1 MNLISTDNLSKAYGE
16 KKLFDKI
23 VFGIEDTDK
32 IGLIGVNGTGKTSL
46 LKVIAGI
53 DDPDVGAFI
62 KSSNLKIEY
71 LAQNPEFD
79 LNITVIE
86 QVFEGNSPL
95 MTLLREYEKSIKDL
109 EKNPDNT
116 KLQSKL
122 MQLNLKMDMNDA
134 WQIER
139 EAKAVLMKLGITE
152 FDKQIGELSGGQRKR
167 VAMAGALIRPCD
179 LLILDEPTNHIDNDT
194 ITYLEEYLSN
204 RKGALLMVTHDRY
217 FLDRV
222 VNKIWELDEGRL
234 YSYQGAYSKFLELK
248 AQRDADDKR
257 IQEKKQSLYK
267 SELAW
272 MRKGVEARRT
282 KQKARKDRFKIL
294 ETEVDRS
301 LDEKLD
307 ISVAGK
313 RLGKK
318 IIEINNISKSFG
330 DKILLKDFTYTVL
343 KSDRMGIVGNNG
355 EGKSSLLN
363 AIVGSLEL
371 DSGTIEIGETI
382 KIGYY
387 SQENFEMDTALR
399 VIEYIKSKA
408 EYIETADG
416 TKITASMMLER
427 FLFTGDMQWSFISK
441 LSGGE
446 RRRLYLLSVL
456 MEGPNVLLLD
466 EPTNDLD
473 IQTLTILEDYIDEFN
488 GPVITVSHDRYFL
501 DKIADKICSFEG
513 DGRIEISH
521 GDYTDYSDKRKMDIQ
536 NEKQN
541 INSKSLSKDNYI
553 LTENNQQKENF
564 ENEEL
569 DEKKDNKYKIK
580 SKFSYKEQAE
590 FDTID
595 EAIAEL
601 ELKLKQIKMNLETNS
616 ADFVKLAELTKKEE
630 ELNKELDDLMER
642 WAYLTELAEEM
653 GISK

>member
-1 MNLISTDNLSKAYGE
+1 MNLLSTESLSKAYGE
-16 KKLFDKI
+16 KKLFDKV
-23 VFGIEDTDK
+23 VFGIDDSDK
-32 IGLIGVNGTGKTSL
+32 IGLIGINGTGKTSF

-53 DDPDVGAFI
+53 DEADAGSFI

-71 LAQNPEFD
+71 LAQNPDFD
-79 LNITVIE
+79 FEITVLE
-86 QVFEGNSPL
+86 QVFEGSSPL
-95 MTLLREYEKSIKDL
+95 MVLLREYENVSSSL
-109 EKNPDNT
+109 EKNPSDT
-116 KLQSKL
+116 KLQTKL
-122 MQLNLKMDMNDA
+122 MELNAKMDLNEA

-139 EAKAVLMKLGITE
+139 EAKTVLMKLGIME
-152 FDKQIGELSGGQRKR
+152 FDKKIGELSGGQRKR

-179 LLILDEPTNHIDNDT
+179 LLILDEPTNHIDNET
-194 ITYLEEYLSN
+194 ITYLEDYLSN

-222 VNKIWELDEGRL
+222 VNKIWELDEGKL
-234 YSYQGAYSKFLELK
+234 YAYQGAYTKFLELK
-248 AQRDADDKR
+248 AQREADDKR

-294 ETEVDRS
+294 ETEIDKS
-301 LDEKLD
+301 SDEKLD

-313 RLGKK
+313 RLGRK
-318 IIEINNISKSFG
+318 IIEINDISKSFG
-330 DKILLKDFTYTVL
+330 DKVVLKNFTYTVL
-343 KSDRMGIVGNNG
+343 KGDRIGIVGNNG

-363 AIVGSLEL
+363 AIAKKLDL

-387 SQENFEMDTALR
+387 SQENIDMDTSLR
-399 VIEYIKSKA
+399 VIEYIKNKA
-408 EYIETADG
+408 EYIETSDG
-416 TKITASMMLER
+416 TKITAAMMLEK

-473 IQTLTILEDYIDEFN
+473 IQTLAILEDYIDEFN

-501 DKIADKICSFEG
+501 DKIADKIFAFEG
-513 DGRIEISH
+513 DGNIEISF
-521 GDYTDYSDKRKMDIQ
+521 GDYTDYS
-536 NEKQN
+536 
-541 INSKSLSKDNYI
+541 
-553 LTENNQQKENF
+553 
-564 ENEEL
+564 
-569 DEKKDNKYKIK
+569 EKKKQTIEDTASETVKASLKDKDK
-580 SKFSYKEQAE
+580 SSEAKPKAKTKFSYKEQQE

-595 EAIAEL
+595 EKIEQT
-601 ELKLKQIKMNLETNS
+601 ETKLAQIKIDMEKNA
-616 ADFVKLAELTKKEE
+616 ADFVKLAELTKEE
-630 ELNKELDDLMER
+630 ERLNSLLEELMER
-642 WAYLTELAEEM
+642 WAYLNELAEEL
-653 GISK
+653 GIL

>member
-1 MNLISTDNLSKAYGE
+1 MNLLSTESLSKAYGE
-16 KKLFDKI
+16 KKLFDK
-23 VFGIEDTDK
+23 VAFGIDDSDK
-32 IGLIGVNGTGKTSL
+32 IGLIGINGTGKTSF

-53 DDPDVGAFI
+53 DEADAGSFI

-71 LAQNPEFD
+71 LAQNPDFD
-79 LNITVIE
+79 FEITVLE
-86 QVFEGNSPL
+86 QVFEGSSPL
-95 MTLLREYEKSIKDL
+95 MVLLREYENVSSSL
-109 EKNPDNT
+109 EKNPSDT
-116 KLQSKL
+116 KLQMRL
-122 MQLNLKMDMNDA
+122 IELNAKMDLNEA

-139 EAKAVLMKLGITE
+139 EAKTVLMKLGIME
-152 FDKQIGELSGGQRKR
+152 FDKKIGELSGGQRKR

-179 LLILDEPTNHIDNDT
+179 LLILDEPTNHIDNET
-194 ITYLEEYLSN
+194 ITYLEDYLSN

-222 VNKIWELDEGRL
+222 VNKIWELDEGKL
-234 YSYQGAYSKFLELK
+234 YAYQGAYTKFLELK
-248 AQRDADDKR
+248 TQREAEDKR

-282 KQKARKDRFKIL
+282 KQKARKDRFKVL
-294 ETEVDRS
+294 ETEIDKS
-301 LDEKLD
+301 SDEKLD

-318 IIEINNISKSFG
+318 IIEINDISKSFG
-330 DKILLKDFTYTVL
+330 DKVVLKNFTYTVL
-343 KSDRMGIVGNNG
+343 KGDRIGIVGNNG

-363 AIVGSLEL
+363 AIAKKLDL

-387 SQENFEMDTALR
+387 SQENIDMDTSLR
-399 VIEYIKSKA
+399 VIEYIKNKA
-408 EYIETADG
+408 EYIETSDG
-416 TKITASMMLER
+416 TKITAAMMLEK

-473 IQTLTILEDYIDEFN
+473 IQTLAILEDYIDEFN

-501 DKIADKICSFEG
+501 DKIADKIFAFEG
-513 DGRIEISH
+513 DGNIEISF
-521 GDYTDYSDKRKMDIQ
+521 GDYTDYS
-536 NEKQN
+536 
-541 INSKSLSKDNYI
+541 
-553 LTENNQQKENF
+553 
-564 ENEEL
+564 
-569 DEKKDNKYKIK
+569 EKKKQTIEDTASEAVKTSLKDKDKNSEAKPKAK
-580 SKFSYKEQAE
+580 TKFSYKEQQE

-595 EAIAEL
+595 EKIEQT
-601 ELKLKQIKMNLETNS
+601 ETKLAQIKIDMEKNA
-616 ADFVKLAELTKKEE
+616 ADFVKLAELTKEE
-630 ELNKELDDLMER
+630 ERLNSLLEELMER
-642 WAYLTELAEEM
+642 WAYLNELAEEL
-653 GISK
+653 GIL

>member
-1 MNLISTDNLSKAYGE
+1 MNLLSTESLSKAYGE
-16 KKLFDKI
+16 KKLFDK
-23 VFGIEDTDK
+23 VAFGIDDSDK
-32 IGLIGVNGTGKTSL
+32 IGLIGINGTGKTSF

-53 DDPDVGAFI
+53 DEADAGSFI

-71 LAQNPEFD
+71 LAQNPDFD
-79 LNITVIE
+79 FEITVLE
-86 QVFEGNSPL
+86 QVFEGSSPL
-95 MTLLREYEKSIKDL
+95 MVLLREYENVSSSL
-109 EKNPDNT
+109 EKNPTDT
-116 KLQSKL
+116 KLQMRL
-122 MQLNLKMDMNDA
+122 MELNAKMDLNEA

-139 EAKAVLMKLGITE
+139 EAKTVLMKLGIME
-152 FDKQIGELSGGQRKR
+152 FDKKIGELSGGQRKR

-179 LLILDEPTNHIDNDT
+179 LLILDEPTNHIDNET
-194 ITYLEEYLSN
+194 ITYLEDYLSN

-222 VNKIWELDEGRL
+222 VNKIWELDEGKL
-234 YSYQGAYSKFLELK
+234 YAYQGAYTKFLELK
-248 AQRDADDKR
+248 AQREADDKR

-294 ETEVDRS
+294 ETEIDKS
-301 LDEKLD
+301 SDEKLD

-318 IIEINNISKSFG
+318 IIEINDISKSFG
-330 DKILLKDFTYTVL
+330 DKVVLKNFTYTVL
-343 KSDRMGIVGNNG
+343 KGDRIGIVGNNG

-363 AIVGSLEL
+363 AIAKKLDL

-387 SQENFEMDTALR
+387 PQENIDMDTSLR
-399 VIEYIKSKA
+399 VIEYIKNKA
-408 EYIETADG
+408 EYIETSDG
-416 TKITASMMLER
+416 TKITAAMMLEK

-473 IQTLTILEDYIDEFN
+473 IQTLAILEDYIDEFN

-501 DKIADKICSFEG
+501 DKIADKIFAFEG
-513 DGRIEISH
+513 DGNIEISF
-521 GDYTDYSDKRKMDIQ
+521 GDYTDYS
-536 NEKQN
+536 
-541 INSKSLSKDNYI
+541 
-553 LTENNQQKENF
+553 
-564 ENEEL
+564 
-569 DEKKDNKYKIK
+569 EKKKQTIEDTASETVKASLKDKDK
-580 SKFSYKEQAE
+580 SSEAKPKAKTKFSYKEQQE

-595 EAIAEL
+595 EKIEQT
-601 ELKLKQIKMNLETNS
+601 ETKLSQIKIDMEKNA
-616 ADFVKLAELTKKEE
+616 ADFVKLAELTKEE
-630 ELNKELDDLMER
+630 ERLNSLLEELMER
-642 WAYLTELAEEM
+642 WAYLNELAEEL
-653 GISK
+653 GIL

>member
-1 MNLISTDNLSKAYGE
+1 MNLLSTESLSKAYGE
-16 KKLFDKI
+16 KKLFDK
-23 VFGIEDTDK
+23 VAFGIDDSDK
-32 IGLIGVNGTGKTSL
+32 IGLIGINGTGKTSF

-53 DDPDVGAFI
+53 DEADAGSFI

-71 LAQNPEFD
+71 LAQNPDFD
-79 LNITVIE
+79 FEITILE
-86 QVFEGNSPL
+86 QVFEGGSPL
-95 MTLLREYEKSIKDL
+95 MVLLREYENVSSSL
-109 EKNPDNT
+109 EKNPTDT
-116 KLQSKL
+116 KLQMRL
-122 MQLNLKMDMNDA
+122 MELNAKMDLNEA

-139 EAKAVLMKLGITE
+139 EAKTVLMKLGIME
-152 FDKQIGELSGGQRKR
+152 FDKKIGELSGGQRKR

-179 LLILDEPTNHIDNDT
+179 LLILDEPTNHIDNET
-194 ITYLEEYLSN
+194 ITYLEDYLSN

-222 VNKIWELDEGRL
+222 VNKIWELDEGKL
-234 YSYQGAYSKFLELK
+234 YAYQGAYTKFLELK
-248 AQRDADDKR
+248 AQREADDKR

-294 ETEVDRS
+294 ETEIDKS
-301 LDEKLD
+301 SDEKLD

-313 RLGKK
+313 RLGRK
-318 IIEINNISKSFG
+318 IIEINDISKSFG
-330 DKILLKDFTYTVL
+330 DKVVLKNFTYTVL
-343 KSDRMGIVGNNG
+343 KGDRIGIVGNNG

-363 AIVGSLEL
+363 AIAKKLDL

-387 SQENFEMDTALR
+387 SQENIDMDTSLR
-399 VIEYIKSKA
+399 VIEYIKNKA
-408 EYIETADG
+408 EYIETSDG
-416 TKITASMMLER
+416 TKITAAMMLEK

-473 IQTLTILEDYIDEFN
+473 IQTLAILEDYIDEFN

-501 DKIADKICSFEG
+501 DKIADKIFAFEG
-513 DGRIEISH
+513 DGNIEISF
-521 GDYTDYSDKRKMDIQ
+521 GDYTDYS
-536 NEKQN
+536 
-541 INSKSLSKDNYI
+541 
-553 LTENNQQKENF
+553 
-564 ENEEL
+564 
-569 DEKKDNKYKIK
+569 EKKKQTIEDIASETVKALLKDKDK
-580 SKFSYKEQAE
+580 SSEAKPKAKTKFSYKEQQE

-595 EAIAEL
+595 EKIEQT
-601 ELKLKQIKMNLETNS
+601 ETKLAQIKIDMEKNA
-616 ADFVKLAELTKKEE
+616 ADFVKLAELTKEE
-630 ELNKELDDLMER
+630 ERLNSLLEELMER
-642 WAYLTELAEEM
+642 WAYLNELAEEL
-653 GISK
+653 GIL

>member
-1 MNLISTDNLSKAYGE
+1 MNLLSTESLSKAYGE
-16 KKLFDKI
+16 KKLFDK
-23 VFGIEDTDK
+23 VAFGIDDSDK
-32 IGLIGVNGTGKTSL
+32 IGLIGINGTGKTSF

-53 DDPDVGAFI
+53 DEADAGSFI

-71 LAQNPEFD
+71 LAQNPDFD
-79 LNITVIE
+79 FEITVLE
-86 QVFEGNSPL
+86 QVFEGSSPL
-95 MTLLREYEKSIKDL
+95 MVLLREYENVSSSL
-109 EKNPDNT
+109 EKNPTDT
-116 KLQSKL
+116 KLQMRL
-122 MQLNLKMDMNDA
+122 MELNAKMDLNEA

-139 EAKAVLMKLGITE
+139 EAKTVLMKLGIME
-152 FDKQIGELSGGQRKR
+152 FDKKIGELSGGQRKR

-179 LLILDEPTNHIDNDT
+179 LLILDEPTNHIDNET
-194 ITYLEEYLSN
+194 ITYLEDYLSN

-222 VNKIWELDEGRL
+222 VNKIWELDEGKL
-234 YSYQGAYSKFLELK
+234 YAYQGAYTKFLELK
-248 AQRDADDKR
+248 AQREADDKR

-294 ETEVDRS
+294 ETEIDKS
-301 LDEKLD
+301 SDEKLD

-318 IIEINNISKSFG
+318 IIEINDISKSFG
-330 DKILLKDFTYTVL
+330 DKVVLKNFTYTVL
-343 KSDRMGIVGNNG
+343 KGDRIGIVGNNG

-363 AIVGSLEL
+363 AIAKKLDL

-387 SQENFEMDTALR
+387 SQENIDMDTSLR
-399 VIEYIKSKA
+399 VIEYIKNKA
-408 EYIETADG
+408 EYIETSDG
-416 TKITASMMLER
+416 TKITAAMMLEK

-473 IQTLTILEDYIDEFN
+473 IQTLAILEDYIDEFN

-501 DKIADKICSFEG
+501 DKIADKIFAFEG
-513 DGRIEISH
+513 DGNIEISF
-521 GDYTDYSDKRKMDIQ
+521 GDYTDYS
-536 NEKQN
+536 
-541 INSKSLSKDNYI
+541 
-553 LTENNQQKENF
+553 
-564 ENEEL
+564 
-569 DEKKDNKYKIK
+569 EKKKQTIEDTASETVK
-580 SKFSYKEQAE
+580 SSLKDKDKSSEAKPKAKTKFSYKEQQE

-595 EAIAEL
+595 EKIEQT
-601 ELKLKQIKMNLETNS
+601 ETKLAQIKIDMEKNA
-616 ADFVKLAELTKKEE
+616 ADFVKLAELTKEE
-630 ELNKELDDLMER
+630 ERLNSSLEELMER
-642 WAYLTELAEEM
+642 WAYLNELAEEL
-653 GISK
+653 GIL

>member
-1 MNLISTDNLSKAYGE
+1 MNLLSTESLSKAYGE
-16 KKLFDKI
+16 KKLFDK
-23 VFGIEDTDK
+23 VAFGIDDSDK
-32 IGLIGVNGTGKTSL
+32 IGLIGINGTGKTSF

-53 DDPDVGAFI
+53 DEADAGSFI

-71 LAQNPEFD
+71 LAQNPDFD
-79 LNITVIE
+79 FEITVLE
-86 QVFEGNSPL
+86 QVFEGSSPL
-95 MTLLREYEKSIKDL
+95 MVLLREYENVSSSL
-109 EKNPDNT
+109 EKNPSDT
-116 KLQSKL
+116 KLQMRL
-122 MQLNLKMDMNDA
+122 MELNAKMDLNEA

-139 EAKAVLMKLGITE
+139 EAKTVLMKLGIME
-152 FDKQIGELSGGQRKR
+152 FDKKIGELSGGQRKR

-179 LLILDEPTNHIDNDT
+179 LLILDEPTNHIDNET
-194 ITYLEEYLSN
+194 ITYLEDYLSN

-222 VNKIWELDEGRL
+222 VNKIWELDEGKL
-234 YSYQGAYSKFLELK
+234 YAYQGAYTKFLELK
-248 AQRDADDKR
+248 AQREADDKR

-294 ETEVDRS
+294 ETEIDKS
-301 LDEKLD
+301 SDEKLD

-313 RLGKK
+313 RLGRK
-318 IIEINNISKSFG
+318 IIEINDISKSFG
-330 DKILLKDFTYTVL
+330 DKVVLKNFTYTVL
-343 KSDRMGIVGNNG
+343 KGDRIGIVGNNG

-363 AIVGSLEL
+363 AIAKKLDL

-387 SQENFEMDTALR
+387 SQENIDMDTSLR
-399 VIEYIKSKA
+399 VIEYIKNKA
-408 EYIETADG
+408 EYIETSDG
-416 TKITASMMLER
+416 TKITAAMMLEK

-473 IQTLTILEDYIDEFN
+473 IQTLAILEDYIDEFN

-501 DKIADKICSFEG
+501 DKIADKIFAFEG
-513 DGRIEISH
+513 DGNIEISF
-521 GDYTDYSDKRKMDIQ
+521 GDYTDYS
-536 NEKQN
+536 
-541 INSKSLSKDNYI
+541 
-553 LTENNQQKENF
+553 
-564 ENEEL
+564 
-569 DEKKDNKYKIK
+569 EKKKQTIEDIASETVKASLKDKDK
-580 SKFSYKEQAE
+580 SSEAKPKAKTKFSYKEQQE

-595 EAIAEL
+595 EKIEQT
-601 ELKLKQIKMNLETNS
+601 ETKLAQIKIDMEKNA
-616 ADFVKLAELTKKEE
+616 ADFVKLAELTKEE
-630 ELNKELDDLMER
+630 ERLNSSLEELMER
-642 WAYLTELAEEM
+642 WAYLNELAEEL
-653 GISK
+653 GIL

>member
-1 MNLISTDNLSKAYGE
+1 MNLLSTESLSKAYGE
-16 KKLFDKI
+16 KKLFDK
-23 VFGIEDTDK
+23 VAFGIDDSDK
-32 IGLIGVNGTGKTSL
+32 IGLIGINGTGKTSF

-53 DDPDVGAFI
+53 DEADAGSFI

-71 LAQNPEFD
+71 LAQNPDFD
-79 LNITVIE
+79 FEITVLE
-86 QVFEGNSPL
+86 QVFEGSSPL
-95 MTLLREYEKSIKDL
+95 MVLLREYENVSSSL
-109 EKNPDNT
+109 EKNPTDT
-116 KLQSKL
+116 KLQMEL
-122 MQLNLKMDMNDA
+122 MELNAKMDLNEA

-139 EAKAVLMKLGITE
+139 EAKTVLMKLGIME
-152 FDKQIGELSGGQRKR
+152 FDKKIGELSGGQRKR

-179 LLILDEPTNHIDNDT
+179 LLILDEPTNHIDNET
-194 ITYLEEYLSN
+194 ITYLEDYLSN

-222 VNKIWELDEGRL
+222 VNKIWELDEGKL
-234 YSYQGAYSKFLELK
+234 YAYQGAYTKFLELK
-248 AQRDADDKR
+248 AQREADDKR

-267 SELAW
+267 NELAW

-294 ETEVDRS
+294 ETEIDKS
-301 LDEKLD
+301 SDEKLD

-318 IIEINNISKSFG
+318 IIEINDISKSFG
-330 DKILLKDFTYTVL
+330 DKVVLKNFTYTVL
-343 KSDRMGIVGNNG
+343 KGDRIGIVGNNG

-363 AIVGSLEL
+363 AIAKKLDL

-387 SQENFEMDTALR
+387 SQENIDMDTSLR
-399 VIEYIKSKA
+399 VIEYIKNKA
-408 EYIETADG
+408 EYIETSDG
-416 TKITASMMLER
+416 TKITAAMMLEK

-473 IQTLTILEDYIDEFN
+473 IQTLAILEDYIDEFN

-501 DKIADKICSFEG
+501 DKIADKIFAFEG
-513 DGRIEISH
+513 EGNIEISF
-521 GDYTDYSDKRKMDIQ
+521 GDYTDYS
-536 NEKQN
+536 
-541 INSKSLSKDNYI
+541 
-553 LTENNQQKENF
+553 
-564 ENEEL
+564 
-569 DEKKDNKYKIK
+569 EKKKQTIEDTASETVKASLKDKDK
-580 SKFSYKEQAE
+580 SSEAKPKAKTKFSYKEQQE

-595 EAIAEL
+595 EKIEQT
-601 ELKLKQIKMNLETNS
+601 ETKLAQIKIDMEKNA
-616 ADFVKLAELTKKEE
+616 ADFVKLAELTKEE
-630 ELNKELDDLMER
+630 ERLNSSLEELMER
-642 WAYLTELAEEM
+642 WAYLNELAEEL
-653 GISK
+653 GIL

>member
-1 MNLISTDNLSKAYGE
+1 MNLLSTESLSKAYGE

-23 VFGIEDTDK
+23 AFGIDDSDK
-32 IGLIGVNGTGKTSL
+32 IGLIGINGTGKTSF

-53 DDPDVGAFI
+53 DEADAGSFI

-71 LAQNPEFD
+71 LAQNPDFD
-79 LNITVIE
+79 FEITVLE
-86 QVFEGNSPL
+86 QVFEGSSPL
-95 MTLLREYEKSIKDL
+95 MVLLREHENVSSSL
-109 EKNPDNT
+109 EKNPSDT
-116 KLQSKL
+116 KLQTKL
-122 MQLNLKMDMNDA
+122 MELNAKMDLNEA

-139 EAKAVLMKLGITE
+139 EAKTVLMKLGIME
-152 FDKQIGELSGGQRKR
+152 FDKKIGELSGGQRKR

-179 LLILDEPTNHIDNDT
+179 LLILDEPTNHIDNET
-194 ITYLEEYLSN
+194 ITYLEDYLSN

-222 VNKIWELDEGRL
+222 VNKIWELDEGKL
-234 YSYQGAYSKFLELK
+234 YAYQGAYTKFLELK
-248 AQRDADDKR
+248 AQREADDKR

-294 ETEVDRS
+294 ETEIDKS
-301 LDEKLD
+301 SDEKLD

-313 RLGKK
+313 RLGRK
-318 IIEINNISKSFG
+318 IIEINDISKSFG
-330 DKILLKDFTYTVL
+330 DKVVLKNFTYTVL
-343 KSDRMGIVGNNG
+343 KGDRIGIVGNNG

-363 AIVGSLEL
+363 AIARKLDL

-387 SQENFEMDTALR
+387 SQENIDMDTSLR
-399 VIEYIKSKA
+399 VIEYIKNKA
-408 EYIETADG
+408 EYIETSDG
-416 TKITASMMLER
+416 TKITAAMMLEK

-473 IQTLTILEDYIDEFN
+473 IQTLAILEDYIDEFN

-501 DKIADKICSFEG
+501 DKIADKIFAFEG
-513 DGRIEISH
+513 DGNIEISF
-521 GDYTDYSDKRKMDIQ
+521 GDYTDYS
-536 NEKQN
+536 
-541 INSKSLSKDNYI
+541 
-553 LTENNQQKENF
+553 
-564 ENEEL
+564 
-569 DEKKDNKYKIK
+569 EKKKQTIEDTASETVKASLKDKDK
-580 SKFSYKEQAE
+580 SSEAKPKAKTKFSYKEQQE

-595 EAIAEL
+595 EKIEQT
-601 ELKLKQIKMNLETNS
+601 ETKLAQIKIDMEKNA
-616 ADFVKLAELTKKEE
+616 ADFVKLAELTKEE
-630 ELNKELDDLMER
+630 ERLNSSLEELMER
-642 WAYLTELAEEM
+642 WAYLNELAEEL
-653 GISK
+653 GIL

>member
-1 MNLISTDNLSKAYGE
+1 MNLLSTESLSKAYGE
-16 KKLFDKI
+16 KKLFDK
-23 VFGIEDTDK
+23 VAFGIDDSDK
-32 IGLIGVNGTGKTSL
+32 IGLIGINGTGKTSF

-53 DDPDVGAFI
+53 DEADAGSFI

-71 LAQNPEFD
+71 LAQNPDFD
-79 LNITVIE
+79 FEITVLE
-86 QVFEGNSPL
+86 QVFEGSSPL
-95 MTLLREYEKSIKDL
+95 MVLLREYENVSSSL
-109 EKNPDNT
+109 EKNPTDT
-116 KLQSKL
+116 KLQMRL
-122 MQLNLKMDMNDA
+122 MELNAKMDLNEA

-139 EAKAVLMKLGITE
+139 EAKTVLMKLGIME
-152 FDKQIGELSGGQRKR
+152 FDKKIGELSGGQRKR

-179 LLILDEPTNHIDNDT
+179 LLILDEPTNHIDNET
-194 ITYLEEYLSN
+194 ITYLEDYLSN

-222 VNKIWELDEGRL
+222 VNKIWELDEGKL
-234 YSYQGAYSKFLELK
+234 YAYQGAYTKFLELK
-248 AQRDADDKR
+248 AQREADDKR

-294 ETEVDRS
+294 ETEIDKS
-301 LDEKLD
+301 SDEKLD

-313 RLGKK
+313 RLGRK
-318 IIEINNISKSFG
+318 IIEINDISKSFG
-330 DKILLKDFTYTVL
+330 DKVVLKNFTYTVL
-343 KSDRMGIVGNNG
+343 KGDRIGIVGNNG

-363 AIVGSLEL
+363 AIARKLDL

-387 SQENFEMDTALR
+387 SQENIDMETSLR
-399 VIEYIKSKA
+399 VIEYIKNKA
-408 EYIETADG
+408 EYIETSDG
-416 TKITASMMLER
+416 TKITAAMMLEK

-473 IQTLTILEDYIDEFN
+473 IQTLAILEDYIDEFN

-501 DKIADKICSFEG
+501 DKIADKIFAFEG
-513 DGRIEISH
+513 DGNIEISF
-521 GDYTDYSDKRKMDIQ
+521 GDYTDYS
-536 NEKQN
+536 
-541 INSKSLSKDNYI
+541 
-553 LTENNQQKENF
+553 
-564 ENEEL
+564 
-569 DEKKDNKYKIK
+569 EKKKQTIEDTASETVKASLKDKDK
-580 SKFSYKEQAE
+580 SSEAKPKAKTKFSYKEQQE

-595 EAIAEL
+595 EKIEQT
-601 ELKLKQIKMNLETNS
+601 ETKLAQIKIDMEKNA
-616 ADFVKLAELTKKEE
+616 ADFVKLAELTKEE
-630 ELNKELDDLMER
+630 ERLNSLLEELMER
-642 WAYLTELAEEM
+642 WAYLNELAEEL
-653 GISK
+653 GIL

>member
-1 MNLISTDNLSKAYGE
+1 MNLLSTESLSKAYGE
-16 KKLFDKI
+16 KKLFDK
-23 VFGIEDTDK
+23 VAFGIDDSDK
-32 IGLIGVNGTGKTSL
+32 IGLIGINGTGKTSF

-53 DDPDVGAFI
+53 DEADAGSFI

-71 LAQNPEFD
+71 LAQNPDFD
-79 LNITVIE
+79 FEITVLE
-86 QVFEGNSPL
+86 QVFEGSSPL
-95 MTLLREYEKSIKDL
+95 MVLLREYENVSSSL
-109 EKNPDNT
+109 EKNPTDT
-116 KLQSKL
+116 KLQMRL
-122 MQLNLKMDMNDA
+122 MELNAKMDLNEA

-139 EAKAVLMKLGITE
+139 EAKTVLMKLGIME
-152 FDKQIGELSGGQRKR
+152 FDKKIGELSGGQRKR

-179 LLILDEPTNHIDNDT
+179 LLILDEPTNHIDNET
-194 ITYLEEYLSN
+194 ITYLEDYLSN

-222 VNKIWELDEGRL
+222 VNKIWELDEGKL
-234 YSYQGAYSKFLELK
+234 YAYQGAYTKFLELK
-248 AQRDADDKR
+248 AQREADDKR

-294 ETEVDRS
+294 ETEIDKS
-301 LDEKLD
+301 SDEKLD

-313 RLGKK
+313 RLGRK
-318 IIEINNISKSFG
+318 IIEINDISKSFG
-330 DKILLKDFTYTVL
+330 DKVVLKNFTYTVL
-343 KSDRMGIVGNNG
+343 KGDRIGIVGNNG

-363 AIVGSLEL
+363 AIAKKLDL

-387 SQENFEMDTALR
+387 SQENIDIDTSLR
-399 VIEYIKSKA
+399 VIEYIKNKA
-408 EYIETADG
+408 EYIETSDG
-416 TKITASMMLER
+416 TKITAAMMLEK

-473 IQTLTILEDYIDEFN
+473 IQTLAILEDYIDEFN

-501 DKIADKICSFEG
+501 DKIADKIFAFEG
-513 DGRIEISH
+513 DGNIEISF
-521 GDYTDYSDKRKMDIQ
+521 GDYTDYS
-536 NEKQN
+536 
-541 INSKSLSKDNYI
+541 
-553 LTENNQQKENF
+553 
-564 ENEEL
+564 
-569 DEKKDNKYKIK
+569 EKKKQTIEDTTSETVK
-580 SKFSYKEQAE
+580 SSLKDKDKSSEAKPKAKTKFSYKEQQE

-595 EAIAEL
+595 EKIEQT
-601 ELKLKQIKMNLETNS
+601 ETKLAQIKIDMEKNA
-616 ADFVKLAELTKKEE
+616 ADFVKLAELTKEE
-630 ELNKELDDLMER
+630 ERLNSLLEELMER
-642 WAYLTELAEEM
+642 WAYLNELAEEL
-653 GISK
+653 GIL

>member
-1 MNLISTDNLSKAYGE
+1 MNLLSTESLSKAYGE
-16 KKLFDKI
+16 KKLFDK
-23 VFGIEDTDK
+23 VAFGIDDSDK
-32 IGLIGVNGTGKTSL
+32 IGLIGINGTGKTSF

-53 DDPDVGAFI
+53 DEADAGSFI

-71 LAQNPEFD
+71 LAQNPDFD
-79 LNITVIE
+79 FEITVLE
-86 QVFEGNSPL
+86 QVFEGSSPL
-95 MTLLREYEKSIKDL
+95 MVLLREHENVSSSL
-109 EKNPDNT
+109 EKNPSDT
-116 KLQSKL
+116 KLQMRL
-122 MQLNLKMDMNDA
+122 MELNAKMDLNEA

-139 EAKAVLMKLGITE
+139 EAKTVLMKLGIME
-152 FDKQIGELSGGQRKR
+152 FDKKIGELSGGQRKR

-179 LLILDEPTNHIDNDT
+179 LLILDEPTNHIDNET
-194 ITYLEEYLSN
+194 ITYLEDYLSN

-222 VNKIWELDEGRL
+222 VNKIWELDEGKL
-234 YSYQGAYSKFLELK
+234 YAYQGAYTKFLELK
-248 AQRDADDKR
+248 AQREADDKR

-294 ETEVDRS
+294 ETEIDKS
-301 LDEKLD
+301 SDEKLD

-313 RLGKK
+313 RLGRK
-318 IIEINNISKSFG
+318 IIEINDISKSFG
-330 DKILLKDFTYTVL
+330 DKVVLKNFTYTVL
-343 KSDRMGIVGNNG
+343 KGDRIGIVGNNG

-363 AIVGSLEL
+363 AIAKKLDL

-387 SQENFEMDTALR
+387 SQENIDMETSLR
-399 VIEYIKSKA
+399 VIEYIKNKA
-408 EYIETADG
+408 EYIETSDG
-416 TKITASMMLER
+416 TKITAAMMLEK

-473 IQTLTILEDYIDEFN
+473 IQTLAILEDYIDEFN

-501 DKIADKICSFEG
+501 DKIADKIFAFEG
-513 DGRIEISH
+513 DGNIEISF
-521 GDYTDYSDKRKMDIQ
+521 GDYTDYS
-536 NEKQN
+536 
-541 INSKSLSKDNYI
+541 
-553 LTENNQQKENF
+553 
-564 ENEEL
+564 
-569 DEKKDNKYKIK
+569 EKKKQTIEDTASEAVKTSLKDKDKNSEAKPKAK
-580 SKFSYKEQAE
+580 TKFSYKEQQE

-595 EAIAEL
+595 EKIEQT
-601 ELKLKQIKMNLETNS
+601 ETKLAQIKIDMEKNA
-616 ADFVKLAELTKKEE
+616 ADFVKLAELTKEE
-630 ELNKELDDLMER
+630 ERLNLLLEELMER
-642 WAYLTELAEEM
+642 WAYLNELAEEL
-653 GISK
+653 GIL

>member
-1 MNLISTDNLSKAYGE
+1 MNLLSTESLSKAYGE

-23 VFGIEDTDK
+23 AFGIDDSDK
-32 IGLIGVNGTGKTSL
+32 IGLIGINGTGKTSF

-53 DDPDVGAFI
+53 DEADAGSFI

-71 LAQNPEFD
+71 LAQNPDFD
-79 LNITVIE
+79 FEITVLE
-86 QVFEGNSPL
+86 QVFEGSSPL
-95 MTLLREYEKSIKDL
+95 MVLLREYENVSSSL
-109 EKNPDNT
+109 EKNPTDT
-116 KLQSKL
+116 KLQMRL
-122 MQLNLKMDMNDA
+122 MELNAKMDLNEA

-139 EAKAVLMKLGITE
+139 EAKTVLMKLGIME
-152 FDKQIGELSGGQRKR
+152 FDKKIGELSGGQRKR

-179 LLILDEPTNHIDNDT
+179 LLILDEPTNHIDNET
-194 ITYLEEYLSN
+194 ITYLEDYLSN

-222 VNKIWELDEGRL
+222 VNKIWELDEGKL
-234 YSYQGAYSKFLELK
+234 YAYQGAYTKFLELK
-248 AQRDADDKR
+248 AQREADDKR

-294 ETEVDRS
+294 ETEIDKS
-301 LDEKLD
+301 SDEKLD

-318 IIEINNISKSFG
+318 IIEINDISKSFG
-330 DKILLKDFTYTVL
+330 DKVVLKNFTYTVL
-343 KSDRMGIVGNNG
+343 KGDRIGIVGNNG

-363 AIVGSLEL
+363 AIARKLDL

-387 SQENFEMDTALR
+387 SQENIDMDTSLR
-399 VIEYIKSKA
+399 VIEYIKNKA
-408 EYIETADG
+408 EYIETSDG
-416 TKITASMMLER
+416 TKITSAMMLEK

-473 IQTLTILEDYIDEFN
+473 IQTLAILEDYIDEFN

-501 DKIADKICSFEG
+501 DKIADKIFAFEG
-513 DGRIEISH
+513 DGNIEISF
-521 GDYTDYSDKRKMDIQ
+521 GDYTDYS
-536 NEKQN
+536 
-541 INSKSLSKDNYI
+541 
-553 LTENNQQKENF
+553 
-564 ENEEL
+564 
-569 DEKKDNKYKIK
+569 EKKKQTIEDTASETVKASLKDKDK
-580 SKFSYKEQAE
+580 SSEAKPKAKTKFSYKEQQE

-595 EAIAEL
+595 EKIEQT
-601 ELKLKQIKMNLETNS
+601 ETKLAQIKIDMEKNA
-616 ADFVKLAELTKKEE
+616 ADFVKLAELTKEE
-630 ELNKELDDLMER
+630 ERLNSLLEELMER
-642 WAYLTELAEEM
+642 WAYLNELAEEL
-653 GISK
+653 GIL

>member
-1 MNLISTDNLSKAYGE
+1 MNLLSTESLSKAYGE
-16 KKLFDKI
+16 KKLFDK
-23 VFGIEDTDK
+23 VAFGIDDSDK
-32 IGLIGVNGTGKTSL
+32 IGLIGINGTGKTSF

-53 DDPDVGAFI
+53 DEADAGSFI

-71 LAQNPEFD
+71 LAQNPDFD
-79 LNITVIE
+79 FEITVLE
-86 QVFEGNSPL
+86 QVFEGSSPL
-95 MTLLREYEKSIKDL
+95 MVLLREYENVSSSL
-109 EKNPDNT
+109 EKNPSDT
-116 KLQSKL
+116 KLQMRL
-122 MQLNLKMDMNDA
+122 MELNAKMDLNEA

-139 EAKAVLMKLGITE
+139 EAKTVLMKLGIME
-152 FDKQIGELSGGQRKR
+152 FDKKIGELSGGQRKR

-179 LLILDEPTNHIDNDT
+179 LLILDEPTNHIDNET
-194 ITYLEEYLSN
+194 ITYLEDYLSN

-222 VNKIWELDEGRL
+222 VNKIWELDEGKL
-234 YSYQGAYSKFLELK
+234 YAYQGAYTKFLELK
-248 AQRDADDKR
+248 AQREADDRR

-294 ETEVDRS
+294 ETEIDKS
-301 LDEKLD
+301 SDEKLD

-313 RLGKK
+313 RLGRK
-318 IIEINNISKSFG
+318 IIEINDISKSFG
-330 DKILLKDFTYTVL
+330 DKVVLKNFTYTVL
-343 KSDRMGIVGNNG
+343 KGDRIGIVGNNG

-363 AIVGSLEL
+363 AIAKKLDL

-387 SQENFEMDTALR
+387 SQENIDMDTSLR
-399 VIEYIKSKA
+399 VIEYIKNKA
-408 EYIETADG
+408 EYIETSDG
-416 TKITASMMLER
+416 TKITAAMMLEK

-473 IQTLTILEDYIDEFN
+473 IQTLAILEDYIDEFN

-501 DKIADKICSFEG
+501 DKIADKIFAFEG
-513 DGRIEISH
+513 DGNIEISF
-521 GDYTDYSDKRKMDIQ
+521 GDYTDYS
-536 NEKQN
+536 
-541 INSKSLSKDNYI
+541 
-553 LTENNQQKENF
+553 
-564 ENEEL
+564 
-569 DEKKDNKYKIK
+569 EKKKQTIEDTASETVKASLKDKDK
-580 SKFSYKEQAE
+580 SSEAKPKAKTKFSYKEQQE

-595 EAIAEL
+595 EKIEQT
-601 ELKLKQIKMNLETNS
+601 ETKLAQIKIDMEKNA
-616 ADFVKLAELTKKEE
+616 ADFVKLAELTKEE
-630 ELNKELDDLMER
+630 ERLNSSLEELMER
-642 WAYLTELAEEM
+642 WAYLNELAEEL
-653 GISK
+653 GIL

>member
-1 MNLISTDNLSKAYGE
+1 MNLLSTESLSKAYGE
-16 KKLFDKI
+16 KKLFDK
-23 VFGIEDTDK
+23 VAFGIDDSDK
-32 IGLIGVNGTGKTSL
+32 IGLIGINGTGKTSF

-53 DDPDVGAFI
+53 DEADAGSFI

-71 LAQNPEFD
+71 LAQNPDFD
-79 LNITVIE
+79 FEITVLE
-86 QVFEGNSPL
+86 QVFEGSSPL
-95 MTLLREYEKSIKDL
+95 MVLLREYENVSSSL
-109 EKNPDNT
+109 EKNPSDT
-116 KLQSKL
+116 KLQMRL
-122 MQLNLKMDMNDA
+122 MELNAKMDLNEA

-139 EAKAVLMKLGITE
+139 EAKTVLMKLGIME
-152 FDKQIGELSGGQRKR
+152 FDKKIGELSGGQRKR

-179 LLILDEPTNHIDNDT
+179 LLILDEPTNHIDNET
-194 ITYLEEYLSN
+194 ITYLEDYLSN

-222 VNKIWELDEGRL
+222 VNKIWELDEGKL
-234 YSYQGAYSKFLELK
+234 YAYQGAYTKFLELK
-248 AQRDADDKR
+248 AQREADDKR

-294 ETEVDRS
+294 ETEIDKS
-301 LDEKLD
+301 SDEKLD

-313 RLGKK
+313 RLGRK
-318 IIEINNISKSFG
+318 IIEINDISKSFG
-330 DKILLKDFTYTVL
+330 DKVVLKNFTYTVL
-343 KSDRMGIVGNNG
+343 KGDRIGIVGNNG

-363 AIVGSLEL
+363 AIAKKLDL

-387 SQENFEMDTALR
+387 SQENIDMDTSLR
-399 VIEYIKSKA
+399 VIEYIKNKA
-408 EYIETADG
+408 EYIETSDG
-416 TKITASMMLER
+416 TKITAAMMLEK

-473 IQTLTILEDYIDEFN
+473 IQTLAILEDYIDEFN

-501 DKIADKICSFEG
+501 DKIADKIFAFEG
-513 DGRIEISH
+513 DGNIEISF
-521 GDYTDYSDKRKMDIQ
+521 GDYTDYS
-536 NEKQN
+536 
-541 INSKSLSKDNYI
+541 
-553 LTENNQQKENF
+553 
-564 ENEEL
+564 
-569 DEKKDNKYKIK
+569 EKKKQTIEDIASETVKASLKDKDK
-580 SKFSYKEQAE
+580 SSEAKPKAKTKFSYKEQQE

-595 EAIAEL
+595 EKIEQT
-601 ELKLKQIKMNLETNS
+601 ETKLAQIKIDMEKNA
-616 ADFVKLAELTKKEE
+616 ADFVKLAELTKEE
-630 ELNKELDDLMER
+630 ERLNSSLEELMER
-642 WAYLTELAEEM
+642 WAYLNGLAEEL
-653 GISK
+653 GIL

>member
-1 MNLISTDNLSKAYGE
+1 MNLLSTESLSKAYGE
-16 KKLFDKI
+16 KKLFDK
-23 VFGIEDTDK
+23 VAFGIDDSDK
-32 IGLIGVNGTGKTSL
+32 IGLIGINGTGKTSF

-53 DDPDVGAFI
+53 DEADAGSFI

-71 LAQNPEFD
+71 LAQNPDFD
-79 LNITVIE
+79 FEITVLE
-86 QVFEGNSPL
+86 QVFEGSSPL
-95 MTLLREYEKSIKDL
+95 MVLLREHENVSSSL
-109 EKNPDNT
+109 EKNPSDT
-116 KLQSKL
+116 KLQMRL
-122 MQLNLKMDMNDA
+122 MELNAKMDLNEA

-139 EAKAVLMKLGITE
+139 EAKTVLMKLGIME
-152 FDKQIGELSGGQRKR
+152 FDKKIGELSGGQRKR

-179 LLILDEPTNHIDNDT
+179 LLILDEPTNHIDNET
-194 ITYLEEYLSN
+194 ITYLEDYLSN

-222 VNKIWELDEGRL
+222 VNKIWELDEGKL
-234 YSYQGAYSKFLELK
+234 YAYQGAYTKFLELK
-248 AQRDADDKR
+248 AQREADDKR

-294 ETEVDRS
+294 ETEIDKS
-301 LDEKLD
+301 SDEKLD

-313 RLGKK
+313 RLGRK
-318 IIEINNISKSFG
+318 IIEINDISKSFG
-330 DKILLKDFTYTVL
+330 DKVVLKNFTYTVL
-343 KSDRMGIVGNNG
+343 KGDRIGIVGNNG

-363 AIVGSLEL
+363 AIAKKLDL

-387 SQENFEMDTALR
+387 SQENIDMDTSLR
-399 VIEYIKSKA
+399 VIEYIKNKA
-408 EYIETADG
+408 EYIETSDG
-416 TKITASMMLER
+416 TKITAAMMLEK

-473 IQTLTILEDYIDEFN
+473 IQTLAILEDYIDEFN

-501 DKIADKICSFEG
+501 DKIADKIFAFEG
-513 DGRIEISH
+513 DGNIEISF
-521 GDYTDYSDKRKMDIQ
+521 GDYTDYS
-536 NEKQN
+536 
-541 INSKSLSKDNYI
+541 
-553 LTENNQQKENF
+553 
-564 ENEEL
+564 
-569 DEKKDNKYKIK
+569 EKKKQTIEDTASETVKASLKDKDK
-580 SKFSYKEQAE
+580 SSEAKPKAKTKFSYKEQQE

-595 EAIAEL
+595 EKIEQT
-601 ELKLKQIKMNLETNS
+601 ETKLAQIKIDMEKNA
-616 ADFVKLAELTKKEE
+616 ADFVKLAELTKEE
-630 ELNKELDDLMER
+630 ERLNSLLEELMER
-642 WAYLTELAEEM
+642 WAYLNELAEEL
-653 GISK
+653 GIL

>member
-1 MNLISTDNLSKAYGE
+1 MNLLSTESLSKAYGE
-16 KKLFDKI
+16 KKLFDK
-23 VFGIEDTDK
+23 VAFGIDDSDK
-32 IGLIGVNGTGKTSL
+32 IGLIGINGTGKTSF

-53 DDPDVGAFI
+53 DEADAGSFI

-71 LAQNPEFD
+71 LAQNPDFD
-79 LNITVIE
+79 FEITVLE
-86 QVFEGNSPL
+86 QVFEGSSPL
-95 MTLLREYEKSIKDL
+95 MVLLREYENVSSSL
-109 EKNPDNT
+109 EKNPTDT
-116 KLQSKL
+116 KLQMKL
-122 MQLNLKMDMNDA
+122 MELNAKMDLNEA

-139 EAKAVLMKLGITE
+139 EAKTVLMKLGIME
-152 FDKQIGELSGGQRKR
+152 FDKKIGELSGGQRKR

-179 LLILDEPTNHIDNDT
+179 LLILDEPTNHIDNET
-194 ITYLEEYLSN
+194 ITYLEDYLSN

-222 VNKIWELDEGRL
+222 VNKIWELDEGKL
-234 YSYQGAYSKFLELK
+234 YAYQGAYTKFLELK
-248 AQRDADDKR
+248 AQREADDKR

-294 ETEVDRS
+294 ETEIDKS
-301 LDEKLD
+301 SDEKLD

-313 RLGKK
+313 RLGRK
-318 IIEINNISKSFG
+318 IIEINDISKSFG
-330 DKILLKDFTYTVL
+330 DKVVLKNFTYTVL
-343 KSDRMGIVGNNG
+343 KGDRIGIVGNNG

-363 AIVGSLEL
+363 AIAKKLDL

-387 SQENFEMDTALR
+387 SQENIDMDTSLR
-399 VIEYIKSKA
+399 VIEYIKNKA
-408 EYIETADG
+408 EYIETSDG
-416 TKITASMMLER
+416 TKITSAMMLEK

-473 IQTLTILEDYIDEFN
+473 IQTLAILEDYIDEFN

-501 DKIADKICSFEG
+501 DKIADKIFAFEG
-513 DGRIEISH
+513 DGNIEISF
-521 GDYTDYSDKRKMDIQ
+521 GDYTDYS
-536 NEKQN
+536 
-541 INSKSLSKDNYI
+541 
-553 LTENNQQKENF
+553 
-564 ENEEL
+564 
-569 DEKKDNKYKIK
+569 EKKKQTIEDTASETAKASLKDKDK
-580 SKFSYKEQAE
+580 SSEAKPKAKTKFSYKEQQE

-595 EAIAEL
+595 EKIEQT
-601 ELKLKQIKMNLETNS
+601 ETKLAQIKIDMEKNA
-616 ADFVKLAELTKKEE
+616 ADFVKLAELTKEE
-630 ELNKELDDLMER
+630 EQLNSLLEELMER
-642 WAYLTELAEEM
+642 WAYLNELAEEL
-653 GISK
+653 GIL

>member
-1 MNLISTDNLSKAYGE
+1 MNLLSTESLSKAYGE
-16 KKLFDKI
+16 KKLFDK
-23 VFGIEDTDK
+23 VAFGIDDSDK
-32 IGLIGVNGTGKTSL
+32 IGLIGINGTGKTSF

-53 DDPDVGAFI
+53 DEADAGSFI

-71 LAQNPEFD
+71 LAQNPDFD
-79 LNITVIE
+79 FEITVLE
-86 QVFEGNSPL
+86 QVFEGSSPL
-95 MTLLREYEKSIKDL
+95 MVLLREYENVSSSL
-109 EKNPDNT
+109 EKNPSDT
-116 KLQSKL
+116 KLQMRL
-122 MQLNLKMDMNDA
+122 MELNAKMDLNEA

-139 EAKAVLMKLGITE
+139 EAKTVLMKLGIME
-152 FDKQIGELSGGQRKR
+152 FDKKIGELSGGQRKR

-179 LLILDEPTNHIDNDT
+179 LLILDEPTNHIDNET
-194 ITYLEEYLSN
+194 ITYLEDYLSN

-222 VNKIWELDEGRL
+222 VNKIWELDEGKL
-234 YSYQGAYSKFLELK
+234 YAYQGAYTKFLELK
-248 AQRDADDKR
+248 AQREADDKR

-294 ETEVDRS
+294 ETEIDKS
-301 LDEKLD
+301 SDEKLD

-313 RLGKK
+313 RLGRK
-318 IIEINNISKSFG
+318 IIEINDISKSFG
-330 DKILLKDFTYTVL
+330 DKVVLKNFTYTVL
-343 KSDRMGIVGNNG
+343 KGDRIGIVGNNG

-363 AIVGSLEL
+363 AIAKKLDL

-387 SQENFEMDTALR
+387 SQENIDMDTSLR
-399 VIEYIKSKA
+399 VIEYIKNKA
-408 EYIETADG
+408 EYIETSDG
-416 TKITASMMLER
+416 TKITAAMMLEK

-473 IQTLTILEDYIDEFN
+473 IQTLAILEDYIDEFN

-501 DKIADKICSFEG
+501 DKIADKIFAFEG
-513 DGRIEISH
+513 DGNIEISF
-521 GDYTDYSDKRKMDIQ
+521 GDYTDYS
-536 NEKQN
+536 
-541 INSKSLSKDNYI
+541 
-553 LTENNQQKENF
+553 
-564 ENEEL
+564 
-569 DEKKDNKYKIK
+569 EKKKQTIEDIASETVKALLKDKDK
-580 SKFSYKEQAE
+580 SSEAKPKAKTKFSYKEQQE

-595 EAIAEL
+595 EKIEQAET
-601 ELKLKQIKMNLETNS
+601 KLAQIKIDMEKNA
-616 ADFVKLAELTKKEE
+616 ADFVKLAELTKEE
-630 ELNKELDDLMER
+630 ERLNSLLEELMER
-642 WAYLTELAEEM
+642 WAYLNELAEEL
-653 GISK
+653 GIL

>member
-1 MNLISTDNLSKAYGE
+1 MNLLSTESLSKAYGE

-23 VFGIEDTDK
+23 AFGIDDSDK
-32 IGLIGVNGTGKTSL
+32 IGLIGINGTGKTSF

-53 DDPDVGAFI
+53 DEADAGNFI

-71 LAQNPEFD
+71 LAQNPDFD
-79 LNITVIE
+79 FEITVLE
-86 QVFEGNSPL
+86 QVFEGSSPL
-95 MTLLREYEKSIKDL
+95 MVLLREYENVSSSL
-109 EKNPDNT
+109 EKNPTDT
-116 KLQSKL
+116 KLQTKL
-122 MQLNLKMDMNDA
+122 MELNAKMDLNEA

-139 EAKAVLMKLGITE
+139 EAKTVLMKLGIME
-152 FDKQIGELSGGQRKR
+152 FDKKIGELSGGQRKR

-179 LLILDEPTNHIDNDT
+179 LLILDEPTNHIDNET
-194 ITYLEEYLSN
+194 ITYLEDYLSN

-222 VNKIWELDEGRL
+222 VNKIWELDEGKL
-234 YSYQGAYSKFLELK
+234 YTYQGAYTKFLELK
-248 AQRDADDKR
+248 AQREADDKR

-267 SELAW
+267 NELAW

-294 ETEVDRS
+294 ETEIDKS
-301 LDEKLD
+301 SDEKLD

-313 RLGKK
+313 RLGRK
-318 IIEINNISKSFG
+318 IIEINDISKSFG
-330 DKILLKDFTYTVL
+330 DKVVLKNFTYTVL
-343 KSDRMGIVGNNG
+343 KGDRIGIVGNNG

-363 AIVGSLEL
+363 AIARKLDL

-387 SQENFEMDTALR
+387 SQENIDMDTSLR
-399 VIEYIKSKA
+399 VIEYIKNKA
-408 EYIETADG
+408 EYIETSDG
-416 TKITASMMLER
+416 TKITAAMMLEK

-473 IQTLTILEDYIDEFN
+473 IQTLAILEDYIDEFN

-501 DKIADKICSFEG
+501 DKIADKIFAFEG
-513 DGRIEISH
+513 DGNIEISF
-521 GDYTDYSDKRKMDIQ
+521 GDYTDYS
-536 NEKQN
+536 
-541 INSKSLSKDNYI
+541 
-553 LTENNQQKENF
+553 
-564 ENEEL
+564 
-569 DEKKDNKYKIK
+569 EKKKQTIEDTASETVKASLKDKDK
-580 SKFSYKEQAE
+580 SSEAKPKAKTKFSYKEQQE

-595 EAIAEL
+595 EKIEQT
-601 ELKLKQIKMNLETNS
+601 ETKLAQIKIDMEKNAS
-616 ADFVKLAELTKKEE
+616 DFVKLAELTKEE
-630 ELNKELDDLMER
+630 ERLNSLLEELMER
-642 WAYLTELAEEM
+642 WAYLNELAEEL
-653 GISK
+653 GIL

>member
-1 MNLISTDNLSKAYGE
+1 MNLLSTESLSKAYGE
-16 KKLFDKI
+16 KKLFDK
-23 VFGIEDTDK
+23 VAFGIDDSDK
-32 IGLIGVNGTGKTSL
+32 IGLIGINGTGKTSF

-53 DDPDVGAFI
+53 DEADAGSFI

-71 LAQNPEFD
+71 LAQNPDFD
-79 LNITVIE
+79 FEITVLE
-86 QVFEGNSPL
+86 QVFEGSSPL
-95 MTLLREYEKSIKDL
+95 MVLLREYENVSSSL
-109 EKNPDNT
+109 EKNPTDT
-116 KLQSKL
+116 KLQMRL
-122 MQLNLKMDMNDA
+122 MELNAKMDLNEA

-139 EAKAVLMKLGITE
+139 EAKTVLMKLGIME
-152 FDKQIGELSGGQRKR
+152 FDKKIGELSGGQRKR

-179 LLILDEPTNHIDNDT
+179 LLILDEPTNHIDNET
-194 ITYLEEYLSN
+194 ITYLEDYLSN

-222 VNKIWELDEGRL
+222 VNKIWELDEGKL
-234 YSYQGAYSKFLELK
+234 YAYQGAYTKFLELK
-248 AQRDADDKR
+248 AQREADDKR

-294 ETEVDRS
+294 ETEIDKS
-301 LDEKLD
+301 SDEKLD

-313 RLGKK
+313 RLGRK
-318 IIEINNISKSFG
+318 IIEINDISKSFG
-330 DKILLKDFTYTVL
+330 DKVVLKNFTYTVL
-343 KSDRMGIVGNNG
+343 KGDRIGIVGNNG

-363 AIVGSLEL
+363 AIAKKLDL

-387 SQENFEMDTALR
+387 SQENIDMDTSLR
-399 VIEYIKSKA
+399 VIEYIKNKA
-408 EYIETADG
+408 EYIETSDG
-416 TKITASMMLER
+416 TKITAAMMLEK

-473 IQTLTILEDYIDEFN
+473 IQTLAILEDYIDEFN

-501 DKIADKICSFEG
+501 DKIADKIFAFEG
-513 DGRIEISH
+513 EGNIEISF
-521 GDYTDYSDKRKMDIQ
+521 GDYTDYS
-536 NEKQN
+536 
-541 INSKSLSKDNYI
+541 
-553 LTENNQQKENF
+553 
-564 ENEEL
+564 
-569 DEKKDNKYKIK
+569 EKKKQTIEDTASETVKASLKDKDK
-580 SKFSYKEQAE
+580 SSEAKPKAKTKFSYKEQQE

-595 EAIAEL
+595 EKIEQT
-601 ELKLKQIKMNLETNS
+601 ETKLAQIKIDMEKNA
-616 ADFVKLAELTKKEE
+616 ADFVKLAELTKEE
-630 ELNKELDDLMER
+630 ERLNSLLEELMER
-642 WAYLTELAEEM
+642 WAYLNELAEEL
-653 GISK
+653 GIL

>member
-1 MNLISTDNLSKAYGE
+1 MNLLSTESLSKAYGE
-16 KKLFDKI
+16 KKLFDK
-23 VFGIEDTDK
+23 VAFGIDDSDK
-32 IGLIGVNGTGKTSL
+32 IGLIGINGTGKTSF

-53 DDPDVGAFI
+53 DEADAGNFI

-71 LAQNPEFD
+71 LAQNPDFD
-79 LNITVIE
+79 FEITVLE
-86 QVFEGNSPL
+86 QVFEGSSPL
-95 MTLLREYEKSIKDL
+95 MVLLREYENVSSSL
-109 EKNPDNT
+109 EKNPSDT
-116 KLQSKL
+116 KLQMKL
-122 MQLNLKMDMNDA
+122 MELNAKMDLNEA

-139 EAKAVLMKLGITE
+139 EAKTVLMKLGIME
-152 FDKQIGELSGGQRKR
+152 FDKKIGELSGGQRKR

-179 LLILDEPTNHIDNDT
+179 LLILDEPTNHIDNET
-194 ITYLEEYLSN
+194 ITYLEDYLSN

-222 VNKIWELDEGRL
+222 VNKIWELDEGKL
-234 YSYQGAYSKFLELK
+234 YAYQGAYTKFLELK
-248 AQRDADDKR
+248 AQREADDKR

-294 ETEVDRS
+294 ETEIDKS
-301 LDEKLD
+301 SDEKLD

-318 IIEINNISKSFG
+318 IIEINDISKSFG
-330 DKILLKDFTYTVL
+330 DKVVLKNFTYTVL
-343 KSDRMGIVGNNG
+343 KGDRIGIVGNNG

-363 AIVGSLEL
+363 AIAKKLDL

-387 SQENFEMDTALR
+387 SQENIDMDTSLR
-399 VIEYIKSKA
+399 VIEYIKNKA
-408 EYIETADG
+408 EYIETSDG
-416 TKITASMMLER
+416 TKITAAMMLEK

-473 IQTLTILEDYIDEFN
+473 IQTLAILEDYIDEFN

-501 DKIADKICSFEG
+501 DKIADKIFAFEG
-513 DGRIEISH
+513 DGNIEISF
-521 GDYTDYSDKRKMDIQ
+521 GDYTDYS
-536 NEKQN
+536 
-541 INSKSLSKDNYI
+541 
-553 LTENNQQKENF
+553 
-564 ENEEL
+564 
-569 DEKKDNKYKIK
+569 EKKKQTIEDTASETVKASLKDKDK
-580 SKFSYKEQAE
+580 SSEAKSKAKTKFSYKEQQE

-595 EAIAEL
+595 EKIEQT
-601 ELKLKQIKMNLETNS
+601 ETKLAQIKIDMEKNA
-616 ADFVKLAELTKKEE
+616 ADFVKLAELTKEE
-630 ELNKELDDLMER
+630 ERLNSLLEELMER
-642 WAYLTELAEEM
+642 WAYLNELAEEL
-653 GISK
+653 GIL

>member
-1 MNLISTDNLSKAYGE
+1 MNLLSTESLSKAYGE
-16 KKLFDKI
+16 KKLFDK
-23 VFGIEDTDK
+23 VAFGIDDSDK
-32 IGLIGVNGTGKTSL
+32 IGLIGINGTGKTSF

-53 DDPDVGAFI
+53 DEADAGSFI

-71 LAQNPEFD
+71 LAQNPDFD
-79 LNITVIE
+79 FEITVLE
-86 QVFEGNSPL
+86 QVFEGSSPL
-95 MTLLREYEKSIKDL
+95 MVLLREYENVSSSL
-109 EKNPDNT
+109 EKNPTDT
-116 KLQSKL
+116 KLQMRL
-122 MQLNLKMDMNDA
+122 MELNAKMDLNEA

-139 EAKAVLMKLGITE
+139 EAKTVLMKLGIME
-152 FDKQIGELSGGQRKR
+152 FDKKIGELSGGQRKR

-179 LLILDEPTNHIDNDT
+179 LLILDEPTNHIDNET
-194 ITYLEEYLSN
+194 ITYLEDYLSN

-222 VNKIWELDEGRL
+222 VNKIWELDEGKL
-234 YSYQGAYSKFLELK
+234 YAYQGAYTKFLELK
-248 AQRDADDKR
+248 AQREADDKR

-294 ETEVDRS
+294 ETEIDKS
-301 LDEKLD
+301 SDEKLD

-313 RLGKK
+313 RLGRK
-318 IIEINNISKSFG
+318 IIEINDISKSFG
-330 DKILLKDFTYTVL
+330 DKVVLKNFTYTVL
-343 KSDRMGIVGNNG
+343 KGDRIGIVGNNG

-363 AIVGSLEL
+363 AIAKKLDL

-387 SQENFEMDTALR
+387 SQENIDMETSLR
-399 VIEYIKSKA
+399 VIEYIKNKA
-408 EYIETADG
+408 EYIETSDG
-416 TKITASMMLER
+416 TKITAAMMLEK

-473 IQTLTILEDYIDEFN
+473 IQTLAILEDYIDELN

-501 DKIADKICSFEG
+501 DKIADKIFAFEG
-513 DGRIEISH
+513 DGNIEISF
-521 GDYTDYSDKRKMDIQ
+521 GDYTDYS
-536 NEKQN
+536 
-541 INSKSLSKDNYI
+541 
-553 LTENNQQKENF
+553 
-564 ENEEL
+564 
-569 DEKKDNKYKIK
+569 EKKKQTIEDTASETVKASLKDKDK
-580 SKFSYKEQAE
+580 SSEAKPKAKTKFSYKEQQE

-595 EAIAEL
+595 EKIEQT
-601 ELKLKQIKMNLETNS
+601 ETKLAQIKIDMEKNA
-616 ADFVKLAELTKKEE
+616 ADFVKLAELTKEE
-630 ELNKELDDLMER
+630 ERLNSLLEELMER
-642 WAYLTELAEEM
+642 WAYLNELAEEL
-653 GISK
+653 GIL

>member
-1 MNLISTDNLSKAYGE
+1 MNLLSTESLSKAYGE
-16 KKLFDKI
+16 KKLFDK
-23 VFGIEDTDK
+23 VAFGIDDSDK
-32 IGLIGVNGTGKTSL
+32 IGLIGINGTGKTSF

-53 DDPDVGAFI
+53 DEADAGSFI

-71 LAQNPEFD
+71 LAQNPDFD
-79 LNITVIE
+79 FEITILE
-86 QVFEGNSPL
+86 QVFEGGSPL
-95 MTLLREYEKSIKDL
+95 MVLLREYENVSSSL
-109 EKNPDNT
+109 EKNPTDT
-116 KLQSKL
+116 KLQMRL
-122 MQLNLKMDMNDA
+122 MELNAKMDLNEA

-139 EAKAVLMKLGITE
+139 EAKTVLMKLGIME
-152 FDKQIGELSGGQRKR
+152 FDKKIGELSGGQRKR

-179 LLILDEPTNHIDNDT
+179 LLILDEPTNHIDNET
-194 ITYLEEYLSN
+194 ITYLEDYLSN

-222 VNKIWELDEGRL
+222 VNKIWELDEGKL
-234 YSYQGAYSKFLELK
+234 YAYQGAYTKFLELK
-248 AQRDADDKR
+248 AQREADDKR

-294 ETEVDRS
+294 ETEIDKS
-301 LDEKLD
+301 SDEKLD

-313 RLGKK
+313 RLGRK
-318 IIEINNISKSFG
+318 IIEINDISKSFG
-330 DKILLKDFTYTVL
+330 DKVVLKNFTYTVL
-343 KSDRMGIVGNNG
+343 KGDRIGIVGNNG

-363 AIVGSLEL
+363 AIAKKLDL

-387 SQENFEMDTALR
+387 SQENIDMDTSLR
-399 VIEYIKSKA
+399 VIEYIKNKA
-408 EYIETADG
+408 EYIETSDG
-416 TKITASMMLER
+416 TKITSAMMLEK

-473 IQTLTILEDYIDEFN
+473 IQTLAILEDYIDEFN

-501 DKIADKICSFEG
+501 DKIADKIFAFEG
-513 DGRIEISH
+513 DGNIEISF
-521 GDYTDYSDKRKMDIQ
+521 GDYTDYS
-536 NEKQN
+536 
-541 INSKSLSKDNYI
+541 
-553 LTENNQQKENF
+553 
-564 ENEEL
+564 
-569 DEKKDNKYKIK
+569 EKKKQTIEDTASEAVKTSLKDKDKNSEAKPKAK
-580 SKFSYKEQAE
+580 TKFSYKEQQE

-595 EAIAEL
+595 EKIEQT
-601 ELKLKQIKMNLETNS
+601 ETKLAQIKIDMEKNA
-616 ADFVKLAELTKKEE
+616 ADFVKLAELTKEE
-630 ELNKELDDLMER
+630 ERLNSSLEELMER
-642 WAYLTELAEEM
+642 WAYLNELAEEL
-653 GISK
+653 GIL

>member
-1 MNLISTDNLSKAYGE
+1 MNLLSTESLSKAYGE
-16 KKLFDKI
+16 KKLFDK
-23 VFGIEDTDK
+23 VAFGIDDSDK
-32 IGLIGVNGTGKTSL
+32 IGLIGINGTGKTSF

-53 DDPDVGAFI
+53 DEADAGSFI

-71 LAQNPEFD
+71 LAQNPDFD
-79 LNITVIE
+79 FEITVLE
-86 QVFEGNSPL
+86 QVFEGSSPL
-95 MTLLREYEKSIKDL
+95 MVLLREYENVSSSL
-109 EKNPDNT
+109 EKNPTDT
-116 KLQSKL
+116 KLQMRL
-122 MQLNLKMDMNDA
+122 MELNAKMDLNEA

-139 EAKAVLMKLGITE
+139 EAKTVLMKLGIME
-152 FDKQIGELSGGQRKR
+152 FDKKIGELSGGQRKR

-179 LLILDEPTNHIDNDT
+179 LLILDEPTNHIDNET
-194 ITYLEEYLSN
+194 ITYLEDYLSN

-222 VNKIWELDEGRL
+222 VNKIWELDEGKL
-234 YSYQGAYSKFLELK
+234 YAYQGAYTKFLELK
-248 AQRDADDKR
+248 AQREADDKR

-294 ETEVDRS
+294 ETEIDKS
-301 LDEKLD
+301 SDEKLD

-313 RLGKK
+313 RLGRK
-318 IIEINNISKSFG
+318 IIEINDISKSFG
-330 DKILLKDFTYTVL
+330 DKVVLKNFTYTVL
-343 KSDRMGIVGNNG
+343 KGDRIGIVGNNG

-363 AIVGSLEL
+363 AIAKKLDL

-387 SQENFEMDTALR
+387 SQENIDMDTSLR
-399 VIEYIKSKA
+399 VIEYIKNKA
-408 EYIETADG
+408 EYIETSDG
-416 TKITASMMLER
+416 TKITAAMMLEK

-473 IQTLTILEDYIDEFN
+473 IQTLAILEDYIDEFN

-501 DKIADKICSFEG
+501 DKIADKIFAFEG
-513 DGRIEISH
+513 DGNIEISF
-521 GDYTDYSDKRKMDIQ
+521 GDYTDYS
-536 NEKQN
+536 
-541 INSKSLSKDNYI
+541 
-553 LTENNQQKENF
+553 
-564 ENEEL
+564 
-569 DEKKDNKYKIK
+569 EKKKQTIEDTASETAKASLKDKDK
-580 SKFSYKEQAE
+580 SSEAKPKAKTKFSYKEQQE

-595 EAIAEL
+595 EKIEQT
-601 ELKLKQIKMNLETNS
+601 ETKLAQIKIDMEKNA
-616 ADFVKLAELTKKEE
+616 ADFVKLAELTKEE
-630 ELNKELDDLMER
+630 ERLNSLLEELMER
-642 WAYLTELAEEM
+642 WAYLNELAEEL
-653 GISK
+653 GIL

>member
-1 MNLISTDNLSKAYGE
+1 MNLLSTESLSKAYGE
-16 KKLFDKI
+16 KKLFDK
-23 VFGIEDTDK
+23 VAFGIDDSDK
-32 IGLIGVNGTGKTSL
+32 IGLIGINGTGKTSF

-53 DDPDVGAFI
+53 DEADAGSFI

-71 LAQNPEFD
+71 LAQNPDFD
-79 LNITVIE
+79 FEITVLE
-86 QVFEGNSPL
+86 QVFEGSSPL
-95 MTLLREYEKSIKDL
+95 MVLLREYENVSSSL
-109 EKNPDNT
+109 EKNPTDT
-116 KLQSKL
+116 KLQMRL
-122 MQLNLKMDMNDA
+122 MELNAKMDLNEA

-139 EAKAVLMKLGITE
+139 EAKTVLMKLGIME
-152 FDKQIGELSGGQRKR
+152 FDKKIGELSGGQRKR

-179 LLILDEPTNHIDNDT
+179 LLILDEPTNHIDNET
-194 ITYLEEYLSN
+194 ITYLEDYLSN

-222 VNKIWELDEGRL
+222 VNKIWELDEGKL
-234 YSYQGAYSKFLELK
+234 YAYQGAYTKFLELK
-248 AQRDADDKR
+248 AQREADDKR

-294 ETEVDRS
+294 ETEIDKS
-301 LDEKLD
+301 SDEKLD

-313 RLGKK
+313 RLGRK
-318 IIEINNISKSFG
+318 IIEINDISKSFG
-330 DKILLKDFTYTVL
+330 DKVVLKNFTYTVL
-343 KSDRMGIVGNNG
+343 KGDRIGIVGNNG

-363 AIVGSLEL
+363 AIAKKLDL

-387 SQENFEMDTALR
+387 SQENIDMDTSLR
-399 VIEYIKSKA
+399 VIEYIKNKA
-408 EYIETADG
+408 EYIETSDG
-416 TKITASMMLER
+416 TKITAAMMLEK

-473 IQTLTILEDYIDEFN
+473 IQTLAILEDYIDEFN

-501 DKIADKICSFEG
+501 DKIADKIFAFEG
-513 DGRIEISH
+513 DGNIEISF
-521 GDYTDYSDKRKMDIQ
+521 GDYTDYS
-536 NEKQN
+536 
-541 INSKSLSKDNYI
+541 
-553 LTENNQQKENF
+553 
-564 ENEEL
+564 
-569 DEKKDNKYKIK
+569 EKKKQTIEDTASEAVKASLKDKDK
-580 SKFSYKEQAE
+580 SSEAKPKAKTKFSYKEQQE

-595 EAIAEL
+595 EKIEQT
-601 ELKLKQIKMNLETNS
+601 ETKLAQIKIDMEKNA
-616 ADFVKLAELTKKEE
+616 ADFVKLAELTKEE
-630 ELNKELDDLMER
+630 ERLNSLLEELMER
-642 WAYLTELAEEM
+642 WAYLNELAEEL
-653 GISK
+653 GIL

>member
-1 MNLISTDNLSKAYGE
+1 MNLLSTESLSKAYGE
-16 KKLFDKI
+16 KKLFDK
-23 VFGIEDTDK
+23 VAFGIDDSDK
-32 IGLIGVNGTGKTSL
+32 IGLIGINGTGKTSF

-53 DDPDVGAFI
+53 DEADAGSFI

-71 LAQNPEFD
+71 LAQNPDFD
-79 LNITVIE
+79 FEITVLE
-86 QVFEGNSPL
+86 QVFEGSSPL
-95 MTLLREYEKSIKDL
+95 MVLLREYENVSSSL
-109 EKNPDNT
+109 EKNPSDT
-116 KLQSKL
+116 KLQMRL
-122 MQLNLKMDMNDA
+122 MELNAKMDLNEA

-139 EAKAVLMKLGITE
+139 EAKTVLMKLGIME
-152 FDKQIGELSGGQRKR
+152 FDKKIGELSGGQRKR

-179 LLILDEPTNHIDNDT
+179 LLILDEPTNHIDNET
-194 ITYLEEYLSN
+194 ITYLEDYLSN

-222 VNKIWELDEGRL
+222 VNKIWELDEGKL
-234 YSYQGAYSKFLELK
+234 YAYQGAYTKFLELK
-248 AQRDADDKR
+248 AQREADDKR

-294 ETEVDRS
+294 ETEIDKS
-301 LDEKLD
+301 SDEKLD

-318 IIEINNISKSFG
+318 IIEINDISKSFG
-330 DKILLKDFTYTVL
+330 DKVVLKNFTYTVL
-343 KSDRMGIVGNNG
+343 KGDRIGIVGNNG

-363 AIVGSLEL
+363 AIAKKLDL

-387 SQENFEMDTALR
+387 SQENIDMDTSLR
-399 VIEYIKSKA
+399 VIEYIKNKA
-408 EYIETADG
+408 EYIETSDG
-416 TKITASMMLER
+416 TKITAAMMLEK

-473 IQTLTILEDYIDEFN
+473 IQTLAILEDYIDEFN

-501 DKIADKICSFEG
+501 DKIADKIFAFEG
-513 DGRIEISH
+513 DGNIEISF
-521 GDYTDYSDKRKMDIQ
+521 GDYTDYS
-536 NEKQN
+536 
-541 INSKSLSKDNYI
+541 
-553 LTENNQQKENF
+553 
-564 ENEEL
+564 
-569 DEKKDNKYKIK
+569 EKKKQTIEDIASETVKASLKDKDK
-580 SKFSYKEQAE
+580 SSEAKPKAKTKFSYKEQQE

-595 EAIAEL
+595 EKIEQT
-601 ELKLKQIKMNLETNS
+601 ETKLAQIKIDMEKNA
-616 ADFVKLAELTKKEE
+616 ADFVKLAELTKEE
-630 ELNKELDDLMER
+630 ERLNSLLEELMER
-642 WAYLTELAEEM
+642 WAYLNELAEEL
-653 GISK
+653 GIL

>member
-1 MNLISTDNLSKAYGE
+1 MNLLSTESLSKAYGE
-16 KKLFDKI
+16 KKLFDK
-23 VFGIEDTDK
+23 VAFGIDDSDK
-32 IGLIGVNGTGKTSL
+32 IGLIGINGTGKTSF

-53 DDPDVGAFI
+53 DEADAGSFI

-71 LAQNPEFD
+71 LAQNPDFD
-79 LNITVIE
+79 FEITVLE
-86 QVFEGNSPL
+86 QVFEGSSPL
-95 MTLLREYEKSIKDL
+95 MVLLREYENVSSSL
-109 EKNPDNT
+109 EKNPSDT
-116 KLQSKL
+116 KLQMRL
-122 MQLNLKMDMNDA
+122 MELNAKMDLNEA

-139 EAKAVLMKLGITE
+139 EAKTVLMKLGIME
-152 FDKQIGELSGGQRKR
+152 FDKKIGELSGGQRKR

-179 LLILDEPTNHIDNDT
+179 LLILDEPTNHIDNET
-194 ITYLEEYLSN
+194 ITYLEDYLSN

-222 VNKIWELDEGRL
+222 VNKIWELDEGKL
-234 YSYQGAYSKFLELK
+234 YAYQGAYTKFLELK
-248 AQRDADDKR
+248 AQREADDKR

-294 ETEVDRS
+294 ETEIDKS
-301 LDEKLD
+301 SDEKLD

-313 RLGKK
+313 RLGRK
-318 IIEINNISKSFG
+318 IIEINDISKSFG
-330 DKILLKDFTYTVL
+330 DKVVLKNFTYTVL
-343 KSDRMGIVGNNG
+343 KGDRIGIVGNNG

-363 AIVGSLEL
+363 AIAKKLDL

-387 SQENFEMDTALR
+387 SQENIDMDTSLR
-399 VIEYIKSKA
+399 VIEYIKNKA
-408 EYIETADG
+408 EYIETSDG
-416 TKITASMMLER
+416 TKITAAMMLEK

-473 IQTLTILEDYIDEFN
+473 IQTLAILEDYIDEFN

-501 DKIADKICSFEG
+501 DKIADKIFAFEG
-513 DGRIEISH
+513 DGNIEISF
-521 GDYTDYSDKRKMDIQ
+521 GDYTDYS
-536 NEKQN
+536 
-541 INSKSLSKDNYI
+541 
-553 LTENNQQKENF
+553 
-564 ENEEL
+564 
-569 DEKKDNKYKIK
+569 EKKKQTIEDTASETVKASLKDKDK
-580 SKFSYKEQAE
+580 SSEAKPKAKTKFSYKEQQE

-595 EAIAEL
+595 EKIEQT
-601 ELKLKQIKMNLETNS
+601 ETKLAQIKIDMEKNA
-616 ADFVKLAELTKKEE
+616 ADFVKLAELTKEE
-630 ELNKELDDLMER
+630 ERLNSLLEELMER
-642 WAYLTELAEEM
+642 WAYLNELAEEL
-653 GISK
+653 GIL

>member
-1 MNLISTDNLSKAYGE
+1 MNLLSTESLSKAYGE

-23 VFGIEDTDK
+23 AFGIDDSDK
-32 IGLIGVNGTGKTSL
+32 IGLIGINGTGKTSF

-53 DDPDVGAFI
+53 DEADAGSFI

-71 LAQNPEFD
+71 LAQNPDFD
-79 LNITVIE
+79 FEITVLE
-86 QVFEGNSPL
+86 QVFEGSSPL
-95 MTLLREYEKSIKDL
+95 MVLLREYENVSSSL
-109 EKNPDNT
+109 EKNPTDT
-116 KLQSKL
+116 KLQMRL
-122 MQLNLKMDMNDA
+122 MELNAKMDLNEA

-139 EAKAVLMKLGITE
+139 EAKTVLMKLGIME
-152 FDKQIGELSGGQRKR
+152 FDKKIGELSGGQRKR

-179 LLILDEPTNHIDNDT
+179 LLILDEPTNHIDNET
-194 ITYLEEYLSN
+194 ITYLEDYLSN

-222 VNKIWELDEGRL
+222 VNKIWELDEGKL
-234 YSYQGAYSKFLELK
+234 YAYQGAYTKFLELK
-248 AQRDADDKR
+248 AQREADDKR

-294 ETEVDRS
+294 ETEIDKS
-301 LDEKLD
+301 SDEKLD

-313 RLGKK
+313 RLGRK
-318 IIEINNISKSFG
+318 IIEINDISKSFG
-330 DKILLKDFTYTVL
+330 DKVVLKNFTYTVL
-343 KSDRMGIVGNNG
+343 KGDRIGIVGNNG

-363 AIVGSLEL
+363 AIAKKLDL

-387 SQENFEMDTALR
+387 SQENIDMDTSLR
-399 VIEYIKSKA
+399 VIEYIKNKA
-408 EYIETADG
+408 EYIETSDG
-416 TKITASMMLER
+416 TKITAAMMLEK

-473 IQTLTILEDYIDEFN
+473 IQTLAILEDYIDEFN

-501 DKIADKICSFEG
+501 DKIADKIFAFEG
-513 DGRIEISH
+513 DGNIEISF
-521 GDYTDYSDKRKMDIQ
+521 GDYTDYS
-536 NEKQN
+536 
-541 INSKSLSKDNYI
+541 
-553 LTENNQQKENF
+553 
-564 ENEEL
+564 
-569 DEKKDNKYKIK
+569 EKKKQTIEDTASETVK
-580 SKFSYKEQAE
+580 SSLKDKDKSSEAKPKAKTKFSYKEQQE

-595 EAIAEL
+595 EKIEQT
-601 ELKLKQIKMNLETNS
+601 ETKLAQIKIDMEKNA
-616 ADFVKLAELTKKEE
+616 ADFVKLAELTKEE
-630 ELNKELDDLMER
+630 ERLNSLLEELMER
-642 WAYLTELAEEM
+642 WAYLNELAEEL
-653 GISK
+653 GIL

>member
-1 MNLISTDNLSKAYGE
+1 MNLLSTESLSKAYGE
-16 KKLFDKI
+16 KKLFDK
-23 VFGIEDTDK
+23 VAFGIDDSDK
-32 IGLIGVNGTGKTSL
+32 IGLIGINGTGKTSF

-53 DDPDVGAFI
+53 DEADAGSFI

-71 LAQNPEFD
+71 LAQNPDFD
-79 LNITVIE
+79 FEITVLE
-86 QVFEGNSPL
+86 QVFEGSSPL
-95 MTLLREYEKSIKDL
+95 MVLLREYENVSSSL
-109 EKNPDNT
+109 EKNPTDT
-116 KLQSKL
+116 KLQMRL
-122 MQLNLKMDMNDA
+122 MELNAKMDLNEA

-139 EAKAVLMKLGITE
+139 EAKTVLMKLGIME
-152 FDKQIGELSGGQRKR
+152 FDKKIGELSGGQRKR

-179 LLILDEPTNHIDNDT
+179 LLILDEPTNHIDNET
-194 ITYLEEYLSN
+194 ITYLEDYLSN

-222 VNKIWELDEGRL
+222 VNKIWELDEGKL
-234 YSYQGAYSKFLELK
+234 YAYQGAYTKFLELK
-248 AQRDADDKR
+248 AQREADDKR

-294 ETEVDRS
+294 ETEIDKS
-301 LDEKLD
+301 SDEKLD

-313 RLGKK
+313 RLGRK
-318 IIEINNISKSFG
+318 IIEINDISKSFG
-330 DKILLKDFTYTVL
+330 DKVVLKNFTYTVL
-343 KSDRMGIVGNNG
+343 KGDRIGIVGNNG

-363 AIVGSLEL
+363 AIAKKLDL

-387 SQENFEMDTALR
+387 SQENIDMDTSLR
-399 VIEYIKSKA
+399 VIEYIKNKA
-408 EYIETADG
+408 EYIETSDG
-416 TKITASMMLER
+416 TKITAAMMLEK

-473 IQTLTILEDYIDEFN
+473 IQTLAILEDYIDEFN

-501 DKIADKICSFEG
+501 DKIADKIFAFEG
-513 DGRIEISH
+513 EGNIEISF
-521 GDYTDYSDKRKMDIQ
+521 GDYTDYS
-536 NEKQN
+536 
-541 INSKSLSKDNYI
+541 
-553 LTENNQQKENF
+553 
-564 ENEEL
+564 
-569 DEKKDNKYKIK
+569 EKKKQTIEDTASEAVKTSLKDKDKNSEAKPKAK
-580 SKFSYKEQAE
+580 TKFSYKEQQE

-595 EAIAEL
+595 EKIEQT
-601 ELKLKQIKMNLETNS
+601 ETKLAQIKIDMEKNA
-616 ADFVKLAELTKKEE
+616 ADFVKLAELTKEE
-630 ELNKELDDLMER
+630 ERLNSSLEELMER
-642 WAYLTELAEEM
+642 WAYLNELAEEL
-653 GISK
+653 GIL

>member
-1 MNLISTDNLSKAYGE
+1 MNLLSTESLSKAYGE
-16 KKLFDKI
+16 KKLFDK
-23 VFGIEDTDK
+23 VAFGIDDSDK
-32 IGLIGVNGTGKTSL
+32 IGLIGINGTGKTSF

-53 DDPDVGAFI
+53 DEADAGSFI

-71 LAQNPEFD
+71 LAQNPDFD
-79 LNITVIE
+79 FEITVLE
-86 QVFEGNSPL
+86 QVFEGSSPL
-95 MTLLREYEKSIKDL
+95 MVLLREYENVSSSL
-109 EKNPDNT
+109 EKNPTDT
-116 KLQSKL
+116 KLQMRL
-122 MQLNLKMDMNDA
+122 MELNAKMDLNEA

-139 EAKAVLMKLGITE
+139 EAKTVLMKLGIME
-152 FDKQIGELSGGQRKR
+152 FDKKIGELSGGQRKR

-179 LLILDEPTNHIDNDT
+179 LLILDEPTNHIDNET
-194 ITYLEEYLSN
+194 ITYLEDYLSN

-222 VNKIWELDEGRL
+222 VNKIWELDEGKL
-234 YSYQGAYSKFLELK
+234 YAYQGAYTKFLELK
-248 AQRDADDKR
+248 AQREADDKR

-294 ETEVDRS
+294 ETEIDKS
-301 LDEKLD
+301 SDEKLD

-313 RLGKK
+313 RLGRK
-318 IIEINNISKSFG
+318 IIEINDISKSFG
-330 DKILLKDFTYTVL
+330 DKVVLKNFTYTVL
-343 KSDRMGIVGNNG
+343 KGDRIGIVGNNG

-363 AIVGSLEL
+363 AIARKLDL

-387 SQENFEMDTALR
+387 SQENIDMDTSLR
-399 VIEYIKSKA
+399 VIEYIKNKA
-408 EYIETADG
+408 EYIETSDG
-416 TKITASMMLER
+416 TKITAAMMLEK

-473 IQTLTILEDYIDEFN
+473 IQTLAILEDYIDEFN

-501 DKIADKICSFEG
+501 DKIADKIFAFEG
-513 DGRIEISH
+513 DGNIEISF
-521 GDYTDYSDKRKMDIQ
+521 GDYTDYS
-536 NEKQN
+536 
-541 INSKSLSKDNYI
+541 
-553 LTENNQQKENF
+553 
-564 ENEEL
+564 
-569 DEKKDNKYKIK
+569 EKKKQTIEDTASETVKASLKDKDK
-580 SKFSYKEQAE
+580 SSEAKPKAKTKFSYKEQQE

-595 EAIAEL
+595 EKIEQT
-601 ELKLKQIKMNLETNS
+601 ETKLAQIKIDMEKNA
-616 ADFVKLAELTKKEE
+616 ADFVKLAELTKEE
-630 ELNKELDDLMER
+630 ERLNSLLEELMER
-642 WAYLTELAEEM
+642 WAYLNELAEEL
-653 GISK
+653 GIL